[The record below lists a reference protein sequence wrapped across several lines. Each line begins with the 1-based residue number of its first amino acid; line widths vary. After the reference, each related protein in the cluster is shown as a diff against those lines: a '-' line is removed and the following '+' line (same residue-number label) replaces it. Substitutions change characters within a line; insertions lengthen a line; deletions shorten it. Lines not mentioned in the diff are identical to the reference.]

1 MPKLYEYLGII
12 IMFYSNEHEPIHVHG
27 KHNGRECKAEIIL
40 RNGKVDSIRFLP
52 VGLGLEVNKQKEFE
66 TFVRA
71 YADDIVKKWIDFF
84 VLKKPII
91 PQIITK
97 KV

>member
-27 KHNGRECKAEIIL
+27 KHNGRECKAEIIMS
-40 RNGKVDSIRFLP
+40 NGVVASIRFLP
-52 VGLGLEVNKQKEFE
+52 VGVGLEINKQREFE
-66 TFVRA
+66 VFVRA
-71 YADDIVKKWIDFF
+71 YVDDIIQKWIDFF
-84 VLKKPII
+84 VYKKPIQ

-97 KV
+97 KI